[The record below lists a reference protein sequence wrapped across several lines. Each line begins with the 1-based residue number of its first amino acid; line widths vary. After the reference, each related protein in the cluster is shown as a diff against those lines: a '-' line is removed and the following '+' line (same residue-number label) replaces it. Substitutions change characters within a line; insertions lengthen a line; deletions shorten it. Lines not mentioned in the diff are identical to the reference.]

1 MELANTFGEVVNAFW
16 YITIDFV
23 GTVAFALSGI
33 TIARSE
39 QYSLFGAFLLAAL
52 PAVGGGIVMDW
63 IAGRDP
69 IAIVAYP
76 SYVLAIVAVVL
87 LAKLLLLFIEL
98 ARGRLLIFF
107 DLSYFYMSMEKRI
120 RPRTLLVF
128 FDSIGLAS
136 FTVTGVFTAIQFDV
150 WPVLIWAPIFAVL
163 NGAFGAVLRDV
174 FRADAQ
180 NPIMKGSFYA
190 EVAFLWGLL
199 LAAFVEYGPYW
210 AAWVGVPVT
219 LVGVSAMRMVFYNRD
234 IRAPMF

>member
-1 MELANTFGEVVNAFW
+1 VGLVDTFGQVVNARWFL
-16 YITIDFV
+16 TIDLV

-39 QYSLFGAFLLAAL
+39 GYSMFGAFLLAAL

-76 SYVLAIVAVVL
+76 SYIVAILAVVL
-87 LAKLLLLFIEL
+87 VAKLLLMFIDV
-98 ARGRLLIFF
+98 ARGRLTIFF
-107 DLSYFYMSMEKRI
+107 DLSYFYMNLEKRV
-120 RPRTLLVF
+120 RTRTLLVF

-136 FTVTGVFTAIQFDV
+136 FTVTAVFTAIQFDV
-150 WPVLIWAPIFAVL
+150 WPVMIWGPIFAVL

-190 EVAFLWGLL
+190 EIACFWAILL
-199 LAAFVEYGPYW
+199 TAFVEYGPGW
-210 AAWVGVPVT
+210 AASVGIPVT
-219 LVGVSAMRMVFYNRD
+219 LVGVSAMRMLFYGRN